1 MAAGRC
7 QPMYVYNK
15 KALIE
20 QKRSPFCTLGRLS
33 GSPACLLSDDH
44 DRSSTAP
51 INYPLYTHVLG
62 LHLLGHISMILFYP
76 TCSNLR
82 APFHHV
88 QLAIYIYIYL
98 AKSSVHHFNAS
109 HNTTYTVSL
118 VHWIR
123 RTCMSHNPF
132 VLTIN

>member
-88 QLAIYIYIYL
+88 QLAIYIYISPNPL
-98 AKSSVHHFNAS
+98 FITSMLL
-109 HNTTYTVSL
+109 TTLRTLL
-118 VHWIR
+118 VWFIGSAGHA
-123 RTCMSHNPF
+123 CP
-132 VLTIN
+132 TIPLY